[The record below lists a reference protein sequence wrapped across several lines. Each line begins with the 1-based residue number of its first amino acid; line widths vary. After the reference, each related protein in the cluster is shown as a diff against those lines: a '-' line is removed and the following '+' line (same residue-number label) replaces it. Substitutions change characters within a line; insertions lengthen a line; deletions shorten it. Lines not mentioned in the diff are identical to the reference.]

1 MAYFI
6 GRKLEPIVINY
17 STVEAERI
25 ASVILNDTVNLDSD
39 IFNTDFFTITKD
51 SEGNIQL
58 IDFNSRATNEILNS
72 VNQQALEKLS
82 TLEKGESKDLVLSDS
97 LLGTRFTYL
106 KNGIVCDIPL
116 GSLLNN
122 SLLVNLSPS
131 IPIRFSFI
139 GTVNSNLTT
148 NVKEYG
154 FNSAL
159 IEIGIEVTI
168 KLRITMPH
176 STKDIPVTT
185 SIILATQIVQ
195 GSVPLYY
202 NGGFTSNSHD
212 LTTETE

>member
-25 ASVILNDTVNLDSD
+25 ASVILNNTINLDSD
-39 IFNTDFFTITKD
+39 IFDTDFFTITKD

-58 IDFNSRATNEILNS
+58 IDFNSKTTNEILNS
-72 VNQQALEKLS
+72 INQQALEKLND
-82 TLEKGESKDLVLSDS
+82 LEKGESKDLVLSDS
-97 LLGTRFTYL
+97 LLGTRFMYL

-116 GSLLNN
+116 GTLLNN
-122 SLLVNLSPS
+122 TLLVNLSPS
-131 IPIRFSFI
+131 IPIRFSFV

-148 NVKEYG
+148 SVKEYG
-154 FNSAL
+154 FNNAL

-176 STKDIPVTT
+176 STKNIPITT
-185 SIILATQIVQ
+185 SIILAAQIIQ
-195 GSVPLYY
+195 GGVPLYY
-202 NGGFTSNSHD
+202 NGSFTSNSHD
-212 LTTETE
+212 LTTKTE